1 MGPGIVTVVGSVVRA
16 IGIVWSIG
24 IVTVRAVIPPRV
36 AQPDPDSETEV
47 VAAKVVMVTEVMMVA
62 EVGVVAEVME
72 PRVAE
77 AMEGVAAEVASM
89 PTTEMP
95 MSTDV
100 PTAMAATGER
110 DRRPTDHKR
119 DAEDSRPENRPTLHE
134 NLHPQPRIENSTP
147 LWFSIFLKLAT
158 C

>member
-1 MGPGIVTVVGSVVRA
+1 MGLRIVTVVGSVVRA

-24 IVTVRAVIPPRV
+24 VVTVRGVIPPRV

-47 VAAKVVMVTEVMMVA
+47 VRAAKVVMVTEVVRAAEMVRA
-62 EVGVVAEVME
+62 TEVMG

-77 AMEGVAAEVASM
+77 AMEGVAAMMAAEVASM

-100 PTAMAATGER
+100 PAAMSTMPATGEG
-110 DRRPTDHKR
+110 DRPTDHQH
-119 DAEDSRPENRPTLHE
+119 DDEDNRPENRPAFHGKPPT
-134 NLHPQPRIENSTP
+134 
-147 LWFSIFLKLAT
+147 KG
-158 C
+158 

>member
-1 MGPGIVTVVGSVVRA
+1 MGLGIVTVVGSVVRA

-24 IVTVRAVIPPRV
+24 VVTVRAVIPPRV
-36 AQPDPDSETEV
+36 AHPDPDSETEV
-47 VAAKVVMVTEVMMVA
+47 VTVAK
-62 EVGVVAEVME
+62 VME
-72 PRVAE
+72 PRVVE
-77 AMEGVAAEVASM
+77 AMEGVAAMMATEVAIM

-100 PTAMAATGER
+100 PTAMAAMPATGER

-119 DAEDSRPENRPTLHE
+119 DAEDNCPENRPALHA

-147 LWFSIFLKLAT
+147 LIRVFSKTESSSGLR
-158 C
+158 